1 MKTDWE
7 LQRAYEY
14 EMDKKLEEYYSDT
27 PYYGYK
33 RNRVASIDDYEYN
46 LIDIYEDRLYDK

>member
-27 PYYGYK
+27 PYHGYK